1 MITAKH
7 SWLGA
12 LLSHSVCF
20 QLVTLNTLR
29 FPLWTLTC
37 CLPTISPLLI
47 YLFTY
52 LLTDLLFI
60 ISSAGE
66 IRMIIFRACPTGSV
80 LFGLSHACCIL
91 GSVCRS
97 PSNDGQHRFW
107 ANSLSNAVT
116 CLTKMQKGLPLNY
129 SCRVSICGQ
138 ERGLSWKPCKVWS
151 CADVFVNL
159 FLETVSSLWLR
170 KTSMLLTT
178 ALETAKESWSLVLRC
193 LDVPLL
199 F

>member
-1 MITAKH
+1 MVTAKR

-47 YLFTY
+47 YL
-52 LLTDLLFI
+52 LTDLLFI

-66 IRMIIFRACPTGSV
+66 TRVIIFRARPTGSV
-80 LFGLSHACCIL
+80 LFGLSHACCVL
-91 GSVCRS
+91 GSVCRL

-107 ANSLSNAVT
+107 ANSLRNAVT
-116 CLTKMQKGLPLNY
+116 CLAKMQKGLPLNY
-129 SCRVSICGQ
+129 SCRVSVCGQ
-138 ERGLSWKPCKVWS
+138 EWGLSWKPCEVWS

-159 FLETVSSLWLR
+159 FRETVSSLWLW
-170 KTSMLLTT
+170 KTSTT
-178 ALETAKESWSLVLRC
+178 AHKCPRSS
-193 LDVPLL
+193 
-199 F
+199 